1 MLLKNK
7 SGFTLLEILVSVGIL
22 AIIITATYTTFF
34 LMNRAE
40 STVSCSSQKLL
51 EMRRFLDMLNYEIAS
66 TGFASVK
73 IKDHDINGKSVSGIS
88 FRGFAFNMSGMADI
102 AYFVIKTNG
111 RFDLYKTIKLVNE
124 RHERVVMLEDI
135 EEFTVRIDRER
146 LIKVTI
152 SSMVN
157 KSSLS
162 LSRTIEPMKG
172 TVI

>member
-1 MLLKNK
+1 MFLNRKT
-7 SGFTLLEILVSVGIL
+7 GFTLLEILISVGIL

-51 EMRRFLDMLNYEIAS
+51 EMRRFLDMLRYELGS
-66 TGFASVK
+66 TSFASVK
-73 IKDHDINGKSVSGIS
+73 TKDQDIHGKPVSGIS
-88 FRGFAFNMSGMADI
+88 FRSFALNMVGMADI
-102 AYFVIKTNG
+102 AYFAVKTNG
-111 RFDLYKTIKLVNE
+111 RLDLYKTIELVNG

-135 EEFTVRIDRER
+135 EEFTVKSDREG

-157 KSSLS
+157 KSKLS

-172 TVI
+172 TGL